1 MKIDLGQKYECES
14 DDQCGT
20 ELLYRQ
26 LIKGDVISKEFTE
39 LKDYLSLNKL
49 LETNYYP
56 FDKSPEMTIFI
67 EEEYKKNDS
76 PEKNQLESLLKQE
89 LSKKINFL
97 KNLDNSYKEKVQ
109 NILEFLKEDKAGNQR
124 NIMKLKNDLTNK
136 NSNMQNKNLL
146 NNNLNNYNNGNQMNI
161 NNNDMNMNNTK
172 NINMML
178 NMNQMK
184 MQSPFM
190 ISPPV
195 GDFNYNVYNDNENFM
210 NANIY
215 NQNPINGFGINF
227 YNSFKNS

>member
-1 MKIDLGQKYECES
+1 
-14 DDQCGT
+14 
-20 ELLYRQ
+20 
-26 LIKGDVISKEFTE
+26 
-39 LKDYLSLNKL
+39 
-49 LETNYYP
+49 
-56 FDKSPEMTIFI
+56 
-67 EEEYKKNDS
+67 
-76 PEKNQLESLLKQE
+76 
-89 LSKKINFL
+89 
-97 KNLDNSYKEKVQ
+97 
-109 NILEFLKEDKAGNQR
+109 
-124 NIMKLKNDLTNK
+124 
-136 NSNMQNKNLL
+136 MQNKNLL

-215 NQNPINGFGINF
+215 NQNPINGFGISF